1 MTASNFAKLLK
12 PLVGIEGGVSDR
24 PLKADPGGLTNKGVT
39 QATYDLY
46 RKSRGLALRSV
57 RALTQAE
64 MTEIYKVQFWDAV
77 KGDSLP
83 GGLDWAVFDFAVN
96 SGASRAVKELQRVLG
111 VKLDGIV
118 GLDTLGAV
126 DRADTAKTINHYCDR
141 RLVFMRGLK
150 NWGAN
155 KNGWRRR
162 VSEVRAAALDMADD
176 STPEPE
182 KIVLTSM
189 PATAAAK
196 APETAQAQLKTPE
209 GVGLTC
215 SAAAAGGEKVR
226 QVAEGLHAH
235 VGMDTV
241 LGRLAFA
248 AFTLLMLIGGG
259 LVAYSYVGRIREKG
273 GLGGYIG
280 SVFKGATP

>member
-1 MTASNFAKLLK
+1 MTASNFNKLLP
-12 PLVGIEGGVSDR
+12 PLVGIEGGISDR

-39 QATYDLY
+39 QKTYDGY
-46 RKSRGLALRSV
+46 RRSKALPLRSV
-57 RALTQAE
+57 RAMTVAE
-64 MTEIYKVQFWDAV
+64 MTEVYRVQFWDAV
-77 KGDSLP
+77 QGDKLP
-83 GGLDWAVFDFAVN
+83 SGLDWAVFDWAVN

-111 VKLDGIV
+111 VNVDGIV
-118 GLDTLGAV
+118 GLATLGAI
-126 DRADTAKTINHYCDR
+126 DKADTALTINHYCDR
-141 RLVFMRGLK
+141 RLAFMKGLK

-155 KNGWRRR
+155 KNGWTRR
-162 VSEVRAAALDMADD
+162 VAEVRAAALDMADD

-248 AFTLLMLIGGG
+248 VFTLLMLLGGG
-259 LVAYSYVGRIREKG
+259 LVAYSYVGRIRERG
-273 GLGGYIG
+273 GLGGFVG
-280 SVFKGATP
+280 SVFRGGTA

>member
-1 MTASNFAKLLK
+1 MKGNFSKLLK
-12 PLVGIEGGVSDR
+12 AALGIEGGVADR
-24 PLKADPGGLTNKGVT
+24 PLADDPAGLTNAGVT
-39 QATYDLY
+39 HATYDAY
-46 RKSRGLALRSV
+46 RRAKGLPLRSV
-57 RALTQAE
+57 REITSAE
-64 MTEIYKVQFWDAV
+64 ATEIYDLQYWRPIR
-77 KGDSLP
+77 GDELP
-83 GGLDWAVFDFAVN
+83 SGLDWAVFDMAIN

-111 VKLDGIV
+111 VNVDGIV
-118 GLDTLGAV
+118 GLATLGAI
-126 DRADTAKTINHYCDR
+126 DKADTALTINHYCDR
-141 RLVFMRGLK
+141 RLAFMKGLK

-155 KNGWRRR
+155 KNGWTRR
-162 VSEVRAAALDMADD
+162 VAEVRAAALDMADD

-248 AFTLLMLIGGG
+248 VFTLLMLLGGG

-280 SVFKGATP
+280 SVFKGVTP